1 MKDGW
6 QDAPFVLR
14 DLAEASCTI
23 GYISRTEILLNK
35 KLIAK

>member
-6 QDAPFVLR
+6 QDAPFALR

-23 GYISRTEILLNK
+23 GYISSTEISYC
-35 KLIAK
+35 